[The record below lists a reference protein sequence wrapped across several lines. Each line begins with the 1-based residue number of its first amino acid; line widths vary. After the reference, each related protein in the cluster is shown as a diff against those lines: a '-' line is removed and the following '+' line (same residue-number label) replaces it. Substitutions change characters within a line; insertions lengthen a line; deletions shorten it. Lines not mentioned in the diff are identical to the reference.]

1 MELPGTQT
9 TESTMSSEKS
19 VIVLPPKPRQ
29 VCPICGTASYSLGGV
44 HPQCALKQADEPR
57 LEKMRATKAA
67 EPKVKKPPRHSWQK
81 KCPQCGLQSHVNRKV
96 CSCGHNFVG

>member
-29 VCPICGTASYSLGGV
+29 VCPICGTPSYSLGGV

-57 LEKMRATKAA
+57 LEKMRAAKAA
-67 EPKVKKPPRHSWQK
+67 EPKVKKPPRQSWQK